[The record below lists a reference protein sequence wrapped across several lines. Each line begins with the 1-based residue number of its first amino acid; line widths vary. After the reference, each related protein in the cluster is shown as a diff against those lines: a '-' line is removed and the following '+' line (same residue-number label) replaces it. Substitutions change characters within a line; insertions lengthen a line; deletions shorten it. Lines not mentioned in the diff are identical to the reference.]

1 MKEPIKNDIGDRK
14 INAENDVRNNNFKSK
29 DCLLEDNNIKDLNST
44 CSKNMVSPITVILQE
59 ENYISNTYDMMENN
73 KNNDN
78 INDND
83 NNNNDNNNN
92 NNYYYY
98 NNNYNNN
105 KYNDNNICKSE
116 IYIYNVNNKKS
127 KEDKTENI
135 QNGHT
140 NNNIIIYTNK
150 KDNENNNCL
159 NDVINKY
166 LNDLDNQE
174 KLLTKG
180 EHDKYGNSTNN
191 INITNNTNNIN
202 ITNNTYNTNSINNN
216 YYYYNVMNAEGDI
229 LNNSYNNYFNDNN
242 NSYIYHE
249 NNNIN
254 MNPYLNHQGYIYN
267 TTIEEQPKDL
277 YEPYI
282 PYSTNNNDENINNFN
297 NEMYNEDSYSIYL
310 SSLKDNMKNEN
321 YDNSNNKNNTCVTSC
336 GNIYEY
342 KNIPLQQQSN
352 DKNNYYSHNNS
363 NNNKS
368 NRSDIYTNENKYQ
381 MGLYKSSYTKD
392 KNNLYNNS
400 KMKNHKY
407 DEKKDRATNN
417 NNNNNNNNSNSDNN
431 NNNKNDNN
439 DNNFH
444 VERNVTYNKNKKDK
458 KFFYDDKKHKRYS
471 EEFECSIFN
480 DDYYRVQCK
489 LYGDEKINIPK
500 PLINMKQLSNL
511 CDEEL
516 YKNIC
521 MKGYCNMTTIQK
533 YSIPVIL
540 KKINLIACSQTGS
553 GKTFSFLC
561 PIISNLKKENEIFRP
576 HFPGSYACISPLC
589 LILCPTRELVIQIQ
603 NEVNSLTK
611 NMSIVCMSFYG
622 GETMKDQ
629 VAHINEKQA
638 DIIICT
644 AGRLLDLLNSC
655 KVSLSFIKYLIF
667 DEADE
672 MISLGLKKQMDEII
686 FQKDL
691 SSKDTR
697 QTIFFTA
704 TFSDKLKEHIE
715 NYMSTPYI
723 YLNIKQKREM
733 KNRIREIV
741 KYVPAKSKFIELLKD
756 IKILKGQ
763 AIIFVEL
770 RHSINNVFNFL
781 KTKGYN
787 VDYLHGKMSQIRRQS
802 VFESFRKKSVQILIA
817 TSIAARGLDF
827 PDLELVINY
836 DLPSEFEQYMHR
848 IGRTGRI
855 GKSGMAI
862 NYFNSSNKKI
872 IDELIDHLRKYDQ
885 PVPNWLLHFKK

>member
-1 MKEPIKNDIGDRK
+1 MKEPLQNEIGDININSSNVVRK
-14 INAENDVRNNNFKSK
+14 NNLKIK
-29 DCLLEDNNIKDLNST
+29 EYLIEDNNIKDLNCI
-44 CSKNMVSPITVILQE
+44 CSKNVAPPITVILQE
-59 ENYISNTYDMMENN
+59 ENYISNTYDMMQNN

-78 INDND
+78 
-83 NNNNDNNNN
+83 NNDNNM
-92 NNYYYY
+92 
-98 NNNYNNN
+98 
-105 KYNDNNICKSE
+105 CKSE
-116 IYIYNVNNKKS
+116 IHIYNINNKER
-127 KEDKTENI
+127 KEDKEENI
-135 QNGHT
+135 
-140 NNNIIIYTNK
+140 NNNIIIYSNK
-150 KDNENNNCL
+150 KDNEKNSCL

-174 KLLTKG
+174 KIEPK
-180 EHDKYGNSTNN
+180 EEQNSCVNN
-191 INITNNTNNIN
+191 INIINNKNNIHITNNTNNSNNINNIN
-202 ITNNTYNTNSINNN
+202 ITSHINNN
-216 YYYYNVMNAEGDI
+216 YYHFND
-229 LNNSYNNYFNDNN
+229 NSYN
-242 NSYIYHE
+242 YHE
-249 NNNIN
+249 NENIN
-254 MNPYLNHQGYIYN
+254 MNPYLNLQGYIYN
-267 TTIEEQPKDL
+267 TTIEEKQNDL
-277 YEPYI
+277 CEQYI
-282 PYSTNNNDENINNFN
+282 PYPTNNIEENMNNYINDI
-297 NEMYNEDSYSIYL
+297 YNEHSYNLYQSCMN
-310 SSLKDNMKNEN
+310 DNMKNKN
-321 YDNSNNKNNTCVTSC
+321 DDNNNNTCVVTSC
-336 GNIYEY
+336 EKIYEY
-342 KNIPLQQQSN
+342 KNLPQQQQSY
-352 DKNNYYSHNNS
+352 DENNYYSHNKKRTNYS
-363 NNNKS
+363 NNNKT
-368 NRSDIYTNENKYQ
+368 NRCDKYTNENKYQ
-381 MGLYKSSYTKD
+381 RGLYNKSLYTKD

-400 KMKNHKY
+400 KMKDHKY
-407 DEKKDRATNN
+407 NEKKDRRTENI
-417 NNNNNNNNSNSDNN
+417 N
-431 NNNKNDNN
+431 NNNKIFYGDK
-439 DNNFH
+439 H
-444 VERNVTYNKNKKDK
+444 ITYNKNKKDN
-458 KFFYDDKKHKRYS
+458 KFFDDDKKHKRYS
-471 EEFECSIFN
+471 QESECSIFN
-480 DDYYRVQCK
+480 DDNYRVQCK

-500 PLINMKQLSNL
+500 ALINMEQLSNQ
-511 CDEEL
+511 CDGEL

-521 MKGYCNMTTIQK
+521 LKGYYNMTTIQK
-533 YSIPVIL
+533 YSIPIIL

-576 HFPGSYACISPLC
+576 YFHGAYACISPLC

-622 GETMKDQ
+622 GETMKEQ
-629 VAHINEKQA
+629 IAKINEKQG

-644 AGRLLDLLNSC
+644 PGRLLDLLNSC

-691 SSKDTR
+691 SPKDTR

-723 YLNIKQKREM
+723 YLNIKQKRQM

-770 RHSINNVFNFL
+770 RQSINNVFNFL

-802 VFESFRKKSVQILIA
+802 VFESFKNKSVQILIA

-872 IDELIDHLRKYDQ
+872 IDKLIDHLRKYDQ
-885 PVPNWLLHFKK
+885 PVPNWLIHFKK